1 MKAAGGSAN
10 LKISSDNSEEGC
22 LNGSGFPSKATL
34 LNPCETVLL
43 LSGGGRAHCGGEQRP
58 RKVLFTGKSAHPE

>member
-10 LKISSDNSEEGC
+10 LKISSDNSEGGC

-34 LNPCETVLL
+34 LNPC
-43 LSGGGRAHCGGEQRP
+43 GGEQRP
-58 RKVLFTGKSAHPE
+58 RKVLFTGKPAHPR